1 MFGLVGGDWGSNI
14 SPTVSEEQARDHL
27 RNVNICKSMSPNE
40 MHPRVLRELTDV
52 VIKPF
57 STIFENFWQPGEVP
71 GDWKKGNI
79 TPIFKK
85 GKKDD
90 PRNYWPVSLTSMPG
104 KIKEQIDPHGWCA

>member
-1 MFGLVGGDWGSNI
+1 VSDTGKLTSTDKKKAEILNNIFVSFFCDNCLSRRPQMFGLVGGDWGSNI

-79 TPIFKK
+79 
-85 GKKDD
+85 
-90 PRNYWPVSLTSMPG
+90 
-104 KIKEQIDPHGWCA
+104 

>member
-1 MFGLVGGDWGSNI
+1 MFGLVGGDWGSNVP
-14 SPTVSEEQARDHL
+14 PTVSEEQARDHL

-85 GKKDD
+85 CKKDGLGTT
-90 PRNYWPVSLTSMPG
+90 NLLVSPLCWG
-104 KIKEQIDPHGWCA
+104 